1 MSKEFDFFGNPQV
14 SKLFDLILQ
23 LGMDLHVANT
33 RIRALEMQLV
43 RNGEL
48 KPGEIDLFKPTDS
61 EKFVLDKTRDEF
73 MDRIMR
79 IITEFGP
86 SEYPLREQWDE
97 AIAKREVV
105 QKNS

>member
-1 MSKEFDFFGNPQV
+1 MSKEFDFFDNPQV

-33 RIRALEMQLV
+33 RIRALELQLV

-48 KPGEIDLFKPTDS
+48 KPGEIDAFKATDS
-61 EKFVLDKTRDEF
+61 EKVVLDKTRDEF
-73 MDRIMR
+73 MDRLMR
-79 IITEFGP
+79 IITEVGP
-86 SEYPLREQWDE
+86 SEFPLREQWDE
-97 AIAKREVV
+97 AIAKREAA

>member
-1 MSKEFDFFGNPQV
+1 MSKEFDFFGDPKV
-14 SKLFDLILQ
+14 SKLFDLVLQ

-48 KPGEIDLFKPTDS
+48 KPGEIDSFKATDS
-61 EKFVLDKTRDEF
+61 EKVVLDKARDEF
-73 MDRIMR
+73 MDRLMR
-79 IITEFGP
+79 IITEVGP
-86 SEYPLREQWDE
+86 SEFPLREQWDE
-97 AIAKREVV
+97 AIAKREAA